1 MAISCHPVHN
11 ELSRIPQIMPPL
23 VATLPAIELGT
34 RFHQIPEHFGNVEV
48 LTDLS
53 KRRIKNAK
61 APPAFTM

>member
-1 MAISCHPVHN
+1 
-11 ELSRIPQIMPPL
+11 MPPL
-23 VATLPAIELGT
+23 MATLPAIELGT